1 MEKSRKFA
9 DIIEKAM
16 AAANTMDRDE
26 LLFSYK
32 GILYPVTFCSPE
44 VFRAMESLE
53 ARSDDIIL
61 AGYPKSGT
69 NWVGQILNDLLVIF
83 EKKTQNKESS
93 VNDEELEEFPYLEI
107 GDTGKYERMNIP
119 SRRVI
124 FTHLLPEN
132 LPRSIFKNKAKILLL
147 IRNPKD
153 VATSFY
159 HFTNGMSP
167 LPSYETW
174 DDFFVAFMT
183 KKMPW
188 GCYFEYLSKW
198 NKYADDEN
206 VMTIIY
212 EELKENPVLGVKNT
226 AFFGISLT
234 EKELQSVVQRSSFQS
249 MKKNS
254 QKTHGAFG
262 NVLFRKGAVSDWKNL
277 FSEDHNEKWTN
288 IEEHVGGTKLGTKL
302 KYELY
307 CKA

>member
-1 MEKSRKFA
+1 MEKSRKKFV
-9 DIIEKAM
+9 DILGKAM
-16 AAANTMDRDE
+16 ATADTLDRDK

-32 GILYPVTFCSPE
+32 GILYPVSFCSPE
-44 VFRAMESLE
+44 VFRSMESLE

-69 NWVGQILNDLLVIF
+69 NWVGQILSDLVAIF

-93 VNDEELEEFPYLEI
+93 ENDENLEEFPYLEM
-107 GDTGKYERMNIP
+107 GDTEKYERMNKLP

-147 IRNPKD
+147 LRNPKD

-159 HFTNGMSP
+159 HFSNGIST

-183 KKMPW
+183 KKMAW

-198 NKYADDEN
+198 NKHAADEN
-206 VMTIIY
+206 IMTITY
-212 EELKENPVLGVKNT
+212 EELKENPVLGVKNIA
-226 AFFGISLT
+226 AFFGIPLT
-234 EKELQSVVQRSSFQS
+234 EKELQSVVERCSFQS

-262 NVLFRKGAVSDWKNL
+262 NILFRKDCCQACYLLLCLRRLVMQHW
-277 FSEDHNEKWTN
+277 
-288 IEEHVGGTKLGTKL
+288 
-302 KYELY
+302 
-307 CKA
+307 